1 MAQEKHKWVD
11 GELITAEKLNNLGN
25 SEESGNPNL
34 FNNLNNDIENLS
46 VSPFSFSTRANLV
59 RNAVMQYFSYAPKLG
74 QWFVSQADV
83 STPEGFVLHRLAG
96 NGQLLSQMWFNGL
109 GHGVNFWTK
118 EHNNEVYVFL
128 TVDATLYKI
137 KYSDNTTITTSD
149 LTKVVDLEK
158 NNGAISEYD
167 GTVAYLNG
175 NNESGWNLNI
185 TTGEYDGTN
194 QVYSNFSNNYSIE
207 LNGLINEIDLLQG
220 VSIAPKDIVS
230 GDSAD
235 ENSYFIFILTG
246 SDTNMHKITTYE
258 FSKTNNAFSIYGKMN
273 NVSSMAYAN
282 LGQGSNNWLEYCEP
296 EGITFV
302 DCEQGTGLFFGLTTG
317 SGTKRQHYIYGSATT
332 PLQAKL
338 NATNL
343 SFGELKIRNYIPA
356 YINKLSDV
364 MTPGTYNI
372 QNGEFSKF
380 SDIPDFLTQY
390 TPTRFW
396 TFVVSEA
403 SIYGD
408 FSQELIAQ
416 VGNSFTHSYKRDL
429 LFAASDGYGSSYK
442 AHTVGYWKWNDI
454 TSNYIISGITNL
466 NIKKMRD
473 FNIVGAS
480 YYVSTTDSQ
489 TLDLEG
495 AESYLSGKEFKVDVL
510 PWSGEGT
517 GMIQRVTR
525 VNGSIVSHINRV
537 LTQCS
542 PIKNGPNL
550 TTSVENTP
558 WSFDDGTIL
567 TA

>member
-1 MAQEKHKWVD
+1 MAQQTHKWID
-11 GELITAEKLNNLGN
+11 GELITAEKLNSLGN

-34 FNNLNNDIENLS
+34 FNNLNTDIENLS

-96 NGQLLSQMWFNGL
+96 NGQLLSQMWFSGL

-118 EHNNEVYVFL
+118 EHNNDVYVFL
-128 TVDATLYKI
+128 TVDKTLYKV
-137 KYSDNTTITTSD
+137 KYSDNTIVTTSN
-149 LTKVVDLEK
+149 LTKVVDFEK

-175 NNESGWNLNI
+175 NNGSGWNLNI
-185 TTGEYDGTN
+185 TTGEYDAGN
-194 QVYSNFSNNYSIE
+194 QVYSNFGNNYSIE
-207 LNGLINEIDLLQG
+207 LGNLINEQDLLQG
-220 VSIAPKDIVS
+220 VSVAPKNIVS
-230 GDSAD
+230 DNSND

-246 SDTNMHKITTYE
+246 SDGNTHTLTTYE
-258 FSKTNNAFSIYGKMN
+258 FYKTTGTFSVYGTMSN
-273 NVSSMAYAN
+273 ISELAYAN
-282 LGQGSNNWLEYCEP
+282 PNSGSNGWLEFCEP

-302 DCEQGTGLFFGLTTG
+302 DCEHGSGLFFGLTTG
-317 SGTKRQHYIYGSATT
+317 SATKRQHYIYGSATNS
-332 PLQAKL
+332 LQAKL

-356 YINKLSDV
+356 YVTKLSDV

-372 QNGEFSKF
+372 QDGEFSNF

-390 TPTRFW
+390 KPTRFW

-403 SIYGD
+403 STYGD
-408 FSQELIAQ
+408 FTQELIAQ

-429 LFAASDGYGSSYK
+429 LFRAGNGYGSSYK
-442 AHTVGYWKWNDI
+442 ADTVGYWKWNNI
-454 TSNYIISGITNL
+454 TSNYLISGITHM

-480 YYVSTTDSQ
+480 YYVSTSDSL

-495 AESYLSGKEFKVDVL
+495 ADSYLSGKAFRVDVL
-510 PWSGEGT
+510 PWSGAGT
-517 GMIQRVTR
+517 SMIQRVTR
-525 VNGSIVSHINRV
+525 VNGSVVSHINRV

-550 TTSVENTP
+550 TTSVDNTP
-558 WSFDDGTIL
+558 WSFDDGTLL
-567 TA
+567 T